1 MVCSLFIEKL
11 INWLVKNGNED
22 ILRIMKNIDKTIPYD
37 NIREA
42 NKVYNLG
49 LHILVKKMFYLG
61 LSDNI
66 SVVEFE
72 IRVNIDDNPRDNQ
85 GIISYCEK
93 QFIKMILKY

>member
-1 MVCSLFIEKL
+1 
-11 INWLVKNGNED
+11 
-22 ILRIMKNIDKTIPYD
+22 
-37 NIREA
+37 
-42 NKVYNLG
+42 
-49 LHILVKKMFYLG
+49 MFYLG

>member
-42 NKVYNLG
+42 NKVYNL
-49 LHILVKKMFYLG
+49 
-61 LSDNI
+61 
-66 SVVEFE
+66 
-72 IRVNIDDNPRDNQ
+72 
-85 GIISYCEK
+85 
-93 QFIKMILKY
+93 